1 MNQPPTQETILNQAT
16 IPVQGSGA
24 WWFRAVMG
32 LAFMIMGG
40 AFTFFLWLSYERAEE
55 PRSWTVVPCTIITS
69 QLNTDRV
76 TPDSPVTYKA
86 EVLYRYNIGG
96 VIHTGN
102 LIRRV
107 NGRTADKPK
116 AELAV
121 ATYRVGT
128 SATCFVNPVDP
139 KMAILEQST
148 KAAIYAIWFPMLF
161 VVGGVGMVVSAFRR
175 GK

>member
-16 IPVQGSGA
+16 IPVRASGA

-32 LAFMIMGG
+32 LAFIILGG
-40 AFTFFLWLSYERAEE
+40 AFTFFLWLSFHRAQET
-55 PRSWTVVPCTIITS
+55 RTWTQVPCIIITS
-69 QLNTDRV
+69 QLDTNRV

-86 EVLYRYNIGG
+86 EVRYRYNVNG
-96 VIHTGN
+96 VIHTGTR
-102 LIRRV
+102 IRRV

-121 ATYRVGT
+121 ATYPVGT
-128 SATCFVNPVDP
+128 SKTCFVSPTDP
-139 KMAILEQST
+139 EMAILEQSS
-148 KAAIYAIWFPMLF
+148 KAAIYAIWFPLLF
-161 VVGGVGMVVSAFRR
+161 VVGGSGMVVSAFRR